1 MSKNAASPALP
12 HARSPSATGCAPDT
26 QKDAQALSPGA
37 GALRALLSRMDEKE
51 RLFAAAVALDA
62 DAMDD
67 AQWAVMQE
75 AQKSLAESHAVALA
89 LDAEKLLN
97 GRDDARIAEVAKAL
111 SAPGERGRA
120 AAERFERSFGEWLA
134 LLPSLAERPEI
145 EGVAK
150 RRGESVEQSL
160 EALRWRWVDQLVF
173 QALPL
178 GETARNTLRPHAQAS
193 FERSARSAA
202 ERGRVLGIR
211 YAGKLAGVFGGEGLL
226 DEGSPGELGAKIGAM
241 ARALPK
247 EDDPGLR
254 EWASK
259 QALGEAIENGR
270 DAMRFT
276 LGVFEGWGVEPSDSA
291 LVWAIGTNEGCAERA
306 QKLAEWGALPVGAAE
321 RLAGRPSLDARVRA
335 ILEACALKAAAN
347 GRGAAAAPSEGARNA
362 QQPGGDDPSVA
373 RRAALR
379 V

>member
-178 GETARNTLRPHAQAS
+178 RETARNTLRPHAQAS

-226 DEGSPGELGAKIGAM
+226 DEGSPGEWGLKIGAM
-241 ARALPK
+241 ARTQSK
-247 EDDPGLR
+247 EEELLWR

-259 QALGEAIENGR
+259 QALDDAMENGR

-276 LGVFEGWGVEPSDSA
+276 LGLFEGWGFEVSDSGFF
-291 LVWAIGTNEGCAERA
+291 WAIGAGAACAERA
-306 QKLAEWGALPVGAAE
+306 QKLTEWGAVPTAAAE
-321 RLAGRPSLDARVRA
+321 RLAGRANLDARVRA
-335 ILEACALKAAAN
+335 VLEAFALKSAAN
-347 GRGAAAAPSEGARNA
+347 GRGQNATTAPSEPRGE
-362 QQPGGDDPSVA
+362 DPAAVA
-373 RRAALR
+373 RRSALR